1 MSKTSEHFR
10 TRRSALAMKRRKYF
24 WPQSKKQNLGVQT
37 YDLYLFRRNYS
48 VCYAQRLLLLL
59 INNTDE
65 FSRTLLTNYRKR
77 VAIADS
83 IVPIHFAIR

>member
-37 YDLYLFRRNYS
+37 YDLYLLRRNYS
-48 VCYAQRLLLLL
+48 VCLRPTF
-59 INNTDE
+59 IIIID
-65 FSRTLLTNYRKR
+65 
-77 VAIADS
+77 
-83 IVPIHFAIR
+83 